1 MLPSDSS
8 SCGRVVA
15 LWRYPV
21 KSMQGEELNAVE
33 VTERGLHGDRAY
45 ALVDETTGKVVSAKN
60 PRKWPTLLDFRA
72 GYEEPPRPGSPIP
85 PVRITLPDGVQVSSQ
100 RSEIHRSLSSAVG
113 REVTLRTPDL
123 DLPTLEIYWPDI
135 QGVPVTRK
143 QTITDQVMPA
153 GTFLDEAHLHILT
166 TATLDQLREINPQ
179 TRFESHRFRPNIV
192 IALPPEEKGF
202 VENSWVNRTLVI
214 GDVRL
219 RVFRP
224 CPRCVMTTLPQGD
237 LPSDHRV
244 LRTVA
249 ESNHGNAGVRANV
262 LQPGYLRRGDSVR
275 LE

>member
-1 MLPSDSS
+1 MLPSDSPI
-8 SCGRVVA
+8 CGRVVA

-21 KSMQGEELNAVE
+21 KSMQGEELNAIA
-33 VTERGLHGDRAY
+33 VTERGLLGDRAY
-45 ALVDETTGKVVSAKN
+45 ALIDEATGKVVSAKN

-72 GYEEPPRPGSPIP
+72 GFEEPPCPGSPIP
-85 PVRITLPDGVQVSSQ
+85 PVRITLPDGMHVSS
-100 RSEIHRSLSSAVG
+100 RCSEIHRSLSSAVG
-113 REVTLRTPDL
+113 REVTLRTPDS
-123 DLPTLEIYWPDI
+123 DMPTLEIYWPDI
-135 QGVPVTRK
+135 QGVPRK
-143 QTITDQVMPA
+143 QTITEQVMPA
-153 GTFLDEAHLHILT
+153 GTFLDEAHVHVLT
-166 TATLDQLREINPQ
+166 TATLDHLHEINPQ
-179 TRFESHRFRPNIV
+179 TRFETHRFRPNIV

-202 VENSWVNRTLVI
+202 VENRWVNRTLVI
-214 GDVRL
+214 GEVRL

-249 ESNHGNAGVRANV
+249 ESNQGNAGVRANV